1 MRKRA
6 GSAGKTESYGGL
18 RRKSRALTE
27 FREHWANAA
36 NLRPFRQK

>member
-18 RRKSRALTE
+18 RQKSRALAE
-27 FREHWANAA
+27 FRERWANVA
-36 NLRPFRQK
+36 NLLAFRQK